1 MGKDTVS
8 RFLLCHSTRAS
19 AYFTPACCLLC
30 AFIFLALSSVV
41 NGQVPLTVHSVEFE
55 GNHVISVNQ
64 LTAALST
71 KGGGPFSKS
80 ILADDQER
88 ILDIYKNLAYLHARI
103 DSMQVHYDTISHD
116 VEVHVFLTE
125 GKPSVVRRIEFD
137 GCQNLTPA
145 ELYPSMQLH
154 EGDPF
159 IPSLLE
165 QDIQSLLQHYELKG
179 YPLSKIAV
187 QNVSFVDSADEMSAT
202 VQLHI
207 DEGKALRISEIHIEG
222 NKTTKDYVILREA
235 RVREDELF
243 SSDLPERIKHRL
255 DHLQL
260 FSSVSLPELY
270 LTEAEHAGLS
280 VRVVEGNQNN
290 FDGVLGYVPSTASGG
305 NGYLTGL
312 VNISLRNLFGTGRKL
327 SVRWYQETQS
337 SQETELHYFEPWIAS
352 YPVNAQ
358 LGFFQRKQDST
369 FVRMQYD
376 IAADLMITEEFSV
389 GISFLQ
395 NNVYP
400 TERYDGSKAIAESN
414 TTGFGASIRYD
425 SRDNP
430 TTPTNG
436 ILYSTE
442 YQTGIKQTL
451 SSDAFPIGSRS
462 TTRRVVFDLSYY
474 LSPFLRQVIATELH
488 LRDFSSGNIDVSDL
502 FRLGGATTLRG
513 YQEGQFLGSRLLW
526 TNLEYRFLVTP
537 LSFFYV
543 LLDFGYIVQPAFAA
557 ADGKA
562 SEQSKV
568 GYGIGVRM
576 DSALGLIGVS
586 IALGEG
592 DTFSTAKIH
601 IRLIN
606 EF

>member
-1 MGKDTVS
+1 MN
-8 RFLLCHSTRAS
+8 RFRLCHSTRAS
-19 AYFTPACCLLC
+19 AYFTPARC
-30 AFIFLALSSVV
+30 FLWGFLSLVLSSVV
-41 NGQVPLTVHSVEFE
+41 NSQVSLTIHSVEIK
-55 GNHVISVNQ
+55 GNHALSANQ
-64 LTAALST
+64 VTAALST
-71 KGGGPFSKS
+71 KRGDTFSES
-80 ILADDQER
+80 ILAGDREH
-88 ILDIYKNLAYLHARI
+88 ILDLYKNRAYLHARI
-103 DSMQVHYDTISHD
+103 DSMKVQYDTISHD
-116 VEVHVFLTE
+116 VEVHIFLTE

-137 GCQNLTPA
+137 GCQNLTAA
-145 ELYPSMQLH
+145 ELYPGMQLH

-165 QDIQSLLQHYELKG
+165 QDIQTMLQQYERKG

-187 QNVSFVDSADEMSAT
+187 QNVSFVDSADEMSVT

-207 DEGKALRISEIHIEG
+207 DEGKTLRISEIHIEG
-222 NKTTKDYVILREA
+222 NKTTKDYVVMREA
-235 RVREDELF
+235 RVRENDLF
-243 SSDLPERIKHRL
+243 RGDLPERIKRRL

-270 LTEAEHAGLS
+270 LIKEKQAGLL

-305 NGYLTGL
+305 NGYITGL
-312 VNISLRNLFGTGRKL
+312 VNISLRNLFGTGRKI
-327 SVRWYQETQS
+327 SVRWYQETKS
-337 SQETELHYFEPWIAS
+337 SQETELHNFEPWIAS

-376 IAADLMITEEFSV
+376 IATELMITEEFSV

-400 TERYDGSKAIAESN
+400 SERYNGGKVMAESK
-414 TTGFGASIRYD
+414 TEGFGASVRYD

-442 YQTGIKQTL
+442 YQTGTKQTL

-462 TTRRVVFDLSYY
+462 TIRRVVFDLLYY
-474 LSPFLRQVIATELH
+474 LSPFKRQVIAMELH
-488 LRDFSSGNIDVSDL
+488 LRDFSNDHADISDL
-502 FRLGGATTLRG
+502 FRIGGATTLRG

-537 LSFFYV
+537 LSFFYTF
-543 LLDFGYIVQPAFAA
+543 LDFGYIVQPAFASME
-557 ADGKA
+557 GKA

>member
-8 RFLLCHSTRAS
+8 RFHLCHSTRAS
-19 AYFTPACCLLC
+19 AYFTPACCLLW
-30 AFIFLALSSVV
+30 FFLFLVLSSVV
-41 NGQVPLTVHSVEFE
+41 NGQVSFTVRSVEFE
-55 GNHVISVNQ
+55 GNHALSANQ

-71 KGGGPFSKS
+71 KRGDPFSES
-80 ILADDQER
+80 LLAGDRER
-88 ILDIYKNLAYLHARI
+88 ILDLYKNRAYLHARI
-103 DSMQVHYDTISHD
+103 DSMQVHYDTIPHD

-137 GCQNLTPA
+137 GCQNLTAA
-145 ELYPSMQLH
+145 ELYPGMQLH

-159 IPSLLE
+159 VPSLLE
-165 QDIQSLLQHYELKG
+165 QDIQTLLQQYERKG
-179 YPLSKIAV
+179 YPLSKILV
-187 QNVSFVDSADEMSAT
+187 QNVSFVDSADEMSVT

-207 DEGKALRISEIHIEG
+207 DEGKALHISEIHIQG
-222 NKTTKDYVILREA
+222 NKTTKDYVIMREA
-235 RVREDELF
+235 RVRENELF
-243 SSDLPERIKHRL
+243 SSDLPERIKRRL

-270 LTEAEHAGLS
+270 LTEADRAGLL
-280 VRVVEGNQNN
+280 VRVVEGSQNN

-305 NGYLTGL
+305 NGYITGL

-327 SVRWYQETQS
+327 SVRWYQETKS

-376 IAADLMITEEFSV
+376 IATELMITEEFSL

-400 TERYDGSKAIAESN
+400 TERYDGSKAIAESK
-414 TTGFGASIRYD
+414 TTSWGVSVRYD

-451 SSDAFPIGSRS
+451 NSDAFPIGSRS

-474 LSPFLRQVIATELH
+474 LSPFHRQVIATELH
-488 LRDFSSGNIDVSDL
+488 LRDFSNDHADVSDL

-543 LLDFGYIVQPAFAA
+543 FLDFGYIVQPAFAA
-557 ADGKA
+557 TDGKA
-562 SEQSKV
+562 SEQSKA

>member
-1 MGKDTVS
+1 VS
-8 RFLLCHSTRAS
+8 RFHPYQSTRANV
-19 AYFTPACCLLC
+19 YFTLSCGLLW
-30 AFIFLALSSVV
+30 ILLFLVFSSVV
-41 NGQVPLTVHSVEFE
+41 KGQVSFTVHSVKFE
-55 GNHVISVNQ
+55 GNHALSAGQ
-64 LTAALST
+64 LTTALST
-71 KGGGPFSKS
+71 QRGDPFSES
-80 ILADDQER
+80 LFASDRER
-88 ILDIYKNLAYLHARI
+88 ILDLYKNHAYLHARI
-103 DSMQVHYDTISHD
+103 DTMLVQRDTITHD
-116 VEVHVFLTE
+116 VEVYIFLTE
-125 GKPSVVRRIEFD
+125 GKLSVVRRIEFD
-137 GCQNLTPA
+137 GCHNLTAP
-145 ELYPSMQLH
+145 EFYPSMQLH

-159 IPSLLE
+159 VPSLLE
-165 QDIQSLLQHYELKG
+165 QDIQAILQQYERKG

-187 QNVSFVDSADEMSAT
+187 QNVAFVDSADEMSVT
-202 VQLHI
+202 LQLHI

-222 NKTTKDYVILREA
+222 NKTTKDYVVVREA
-235 RVREDELF
+235 RVKENELF
-243 SSDLPERIKHRL
+243 RSDLPERIKRRL

-270 LTEAEHAGLS
+270 LTEAEQAGLL

-290 FDGVLGYVPSTASGG
+290 FDGMLGYVPSTASGG
-305 NGYLTGL
+305 NGYITGL
-312 VNISLRNLFGTGRKL
+312 VNISLRNLFGTGRRL
-327 SVRWYQETQS
+327 SVRWYQETKS

-352 YPVNAQ
+352 YPVNVQ

-376 IAADLMITEEFSV
+376 IATELMITEEFSV

-400 TERYDGSKAIAESN
+400 TERYDRSKAMAESR
-414 TTGFGASIRYD
+414 TASWGISVRYD

-442 YQTGIKQTL
+442 YQTGTKQTL

-474 LSPFLRQVIATELH
+474 LSPFLRQVLATELH

-513 YQEGQFLGSRLLW
+513 YQEGQFLGSQLLW
-526 TNLEYRFLVTP
+526 TNLEYRFIVTP

-543 LLDFGYIVQPAFAA
+543 FFDFGYIAPFSN
-557 ADGKA
+557 DLGLRI
-562 SEQSKV
+562 SEQDKI

>member
-1 MGKDTVS
+1 MS
-8 RFLLCHSTRAS
+8 RFRLRHSTQANE
-19 AYFTPACCLLC
+19 YFTPACCLLSG
-30 AFIFLALSSVV
+30 FLFLVLSSVV
-41 NGQVPLTVHSVEFE
+41 NGQISLTVHSVEFE
-55 GNHVISVNQ
+55 GNHAFSAHQ

-71 KGGGPFSKS
+71 KIGGPFSES
-80 ILADDQER
+80 IVVGDREH
-88 ILDIYKNLAYLHARI
+88 ILDLYKNRAYLHARI
-103 DSMQVHYDTISHD
+103 DSIQVHSDTISHD
-116 VEVHVFLTE
+116 VEVHIFLTE
-125 GKPSVVRRIEFD
+125 GKPSVVRRIELD
-137 GCQNLTPA
+137 GCQNLTAA
-145 ELYPSMQLH
+145 ELYQGMQLH

-165 QDIQSLLQHYELKG
+165 QDIQTLLQQYERKG

-187 QNVSFVDSADEMSAT
+187 QNVSFVDSADEMSVT

-222 NKTTKDYVILREA
+222 NKTTKEYVIIREA
-235 RVREDELF
+235 RVGENELF
-243 SSDLPERIKHRL
+243 SSDLPERIKRRL

-270 LTEAEHAGLS
+270 LTEAEQAGLL

-312 VNISLRNLFGTGRKL
+312 INISLRNLFGTGRKL
-327 SVRWYQETQS
+327 SARWYQETAS

-376 IAADLMITEEFSV
+376 IATDLMITEEFSV
-389 GISFLQ
+389 GISFSQ
-395 NNVYP
+395 NSVYP
-400 TERYDGSKAIAESN
+400 TERYDGSKAIAESR
-414 TTGFGASIRYD
+414 TTSWGVSVRYD

-442 YQTGIKQTL
+442 YQTGAKQTL

-502 FRLGGATTLRG
+502 FRLGGSTTLRG

-526 TNLEYRFLVTP
+526 TNLEYRYLVTP
-537 LSFFYV
+537 LSFFYAF
-543 LLDFGYIVQPAFAA
+543 LDFGYIAPFSNDSGLRIA
-557 ADGKA
+557 
-562 SEQSKV
+562 EQNKF

-576 DSALGLIGVS
+576 DSALGLIDVS

>member
-1 MGKDTVS
+1 VS
-8 RFLLCHSTRAS
+8 RFHLCHSTRAS
-19 AYFTPACCLLC
+19 AYFTPACCLLWGLL
-30 AFIFLALSSVV
+30 FLVLSSVV
-41 NGQVPLTVHSVEFE
+41 NGQVSLTVHSVEFE
-55 GNHVISVNQ
+55 GNHTFSANQ

-71 KGGGPFSKS
+71 KRGGPFSES
-80 ILADDQER
+80 ILAGDREH
-88 ILDIYKNLAYLHARI
+88 ILGLYKNRAYLHARI
-103 DSMQVHYDTISHD
+103 DSMQVHSDTLSHD
-116 VEVHVFLTE
+116 VEVHIFLTE

-137 GCQNLTPA
+137 GCQNLTAA
-145 ELYPSMQLH
+145 ELYPGMQLH

-165 QDIQSLLQHYELKG
+165 QDIQTLLQQYERKG

-187 QNVSFVDSADEMSAT
+187 QNVSFVDSADEMSVT

-222 NKTTKDYVILREA
+222 NKTTKDYVIMREA
-235 RVREDELF
+235 RVRENELF
-243 SSDLPERIKHRL
+243 RSDLPERIKRRL

-270 LTEAEHAGLS
+270 LTEAEQAGLL
-280 VRVVEGNQNN
+280 VRVVEGKQNN

-305 NGYLTGL
+305 NGYITGL

-327 SVRWYQETQS
+327 SVRWYQETAS
-337 SQETELHYFEPWIAS
+337 SQETELHYFEPWIVS

-376 IAADLMITEEFSV
+376 IATDLMITEEFSV
-389 GISFLQ
+389 GISFSQ

-400 TERYDGSKAIAESN
+400 TERYDGSKAIAESK
-414 TTGFGASIRYD
+414 TTSWGVSIRYD

-442 YQTGIKQTL
+442 YQTGTKQTL

-488 LRDFSSGNIDVSDL
+488 LRDFSNDHADVSDL

-543 LLDFGYIVQPAFAA
+543 FLDFGYIVQPAFAA
-557 ADGKA
+557 TDGKA